1 MRFWSK
7 LTSSEASRDTAATEP
22 EYVAI
27 ARIQK
32 PQGRR
37 GEVAAEILTDFPERF
52 APGLEAV
59 LGDAEPRRRLI
70 VESAW
75 FHKAQHQERVILKF
89 EGIDSITEAESLR
102 GAIVQVPRSKRIP
115 LPADRV
121 YVSDLIGCSVF
132 EGEEVLGKV
141 AGWEETGA
149 APLLRV
155 ERSEAGSAGGEMLIP
170 YIPEICYSVDTAR
183 REIRVKTPEGL
194 RELNQVATP
203 APKTIRKNQR

>member
-7 LTSSEASRDTAATEP
+7 LTSSEASRATAATES
-22 EYVAI
+22 EYVGI

-32 PQGRR
+32 TQGRR
-37 GEVAAEILTDFPERF
+37 GEVAADILTDFPERF

-75 FHKAQHQERVILKF
+75 FHKARHQERVILKF

-102 GAIVQVPRSKRIP
+102 GAVMQVPRSKRIQ

-121 YVSDLIGCSVF
+121 YVSDMIGCSVL
-132 EGEEVLGKV
+132 EGDEVLGKLV
-141 AGWEETGA
+141 GWQETGA
-149 APLLRV
+149 VPLLRV
-155 ERSEAGSAGGEMLIP
+155 ECSEAGSAGEEMLIP
-170 YIPEICYSVDTAR
+170 YTPEICYSVDTAR
-183 REIRVKTPEGL
+183 KEIRVKTPEGL

-203 APKTIRKNQR
+203 ARKTSRKNQR